1 MNIDFE
7 NARTV
12 NIVKEWDGYLGDS
25 VTFTIRGG
33 WNDFEGYYVDSVDIN
48 GFTGSLTESNEMEE
62 EIKNK
67 FLDEMNQ

>member
-12 NIVKEWDGYLGDS
+12 NIVKEWDGYLGDG

-33 WNDFEGYYVDSVDIN
+33 WNDFEGYYVDRVDIN
-48 GFTGSLTESNEMEE
+48 GFTGTLTESNEMEE
-62 EIKNK
+62 EIRNK
-67 FLDEMNQ
+67 FLDEMD